1 MKKRGLII
9 AICAVL
15 LVVIVYI
22 GIHFFPSSPE
32 GYMDIVEVGE
42 IEKYSEEELQDR
54 MLGQYRINID
64 ERWGESNKTE
74 SNADIDVYEFEDIPY
89 KIILT
94 YDADRQVIDLECN
107 KKEQTVY
114 YISYHRARRID
125 AEPITSQP

>member
-32 GYMDIVEVGE
+32 GYMDIVEVWE

-94 YDADRQVIDLECN
+94 YNADGQVIDLECI
-107 KKEQTVY
+107 E
-114 YISYHRARRID
+114 I
-125 AEPITSQP
+125 E

>member
-42 IEKYSEEELQDR
+42 IEKYSDR
-54 MLGQYRINID
+54 K
-64 ERWGESNKTE
+64 S
-74 SNADIDVYEFEDIPY
+74 V
-89 KIILT
+89 
-94 YDADRQVIDLECN
+94 V
-107 KKEQTVY
+107 
-114 YISYHRARRID
+114 
-125 AEPITSQP
+125 